1 MKGATSL
8 EGDNKQSGQ
17 GDVSSAVS
25 SMENCPH
32 VTYSRRKRQ
41 SMHSKPWSMT
51 ISYGRKRPQWDHR
64 AGQRK
69 QWRWVCEARLLH
81 FIT

>member
-1 MKGATSL
+1 MRKQFRILVRGEGDTRCVVGGNVKGATSL
-8 EGDNKQSGQ
+8 EGDSKQSGQ

-41 SMHSKPWSMT
+41 SMPVN
-51 ISYGRKRPQWDHR
+51 R
-64 AGQRK
+64 GQ
-69 QWRWVCEARLLH
+69 
-81 FIT
+81 